1 MVKTESVSLVVSEVV
16 SAPRFQLLPSEV
28 GFIKIRLMFTTSE
41 PKHVR
46 SQMMQQIYHS
56 KPPFIEDVCV
66 LMPSAAVF
74 TLLETFFPAF
84 EWLKEIGV
92 VSPTANLQEF
102 KVLDEDTH
110 TLAFLFK

>member
-1 MVKTESVSLVVSEVV
+1 MVSESTAIEV
-16 SAPRFQLLPSEV
+16 FLPASTRPEPV
-28 GFIKIRLMFTTSE
+28 AVKDGYVKVRLNFTTSE

>member
-1 MVKTESVSLVVSEVV
+1 MVSESTALEMFSPV
-16 SAPRFQLLPSEV
+16 STRPEPVAIKEGYVKVRL
-28 GFIKIRLMFTTSE
+28 GFMTME

-46 SQMMQQIYHS
+46 SQMMQQIYNA
-56 KPPFIEDVCV
+56 KPPFMEDICV
-66 LMPSAAVF
+66 LMPGAAVS
-74 TLLETFFPAF
+74 TLLETFLPVF